1 MVKSKFNRAIHNEL
15 LCTSMEKQIDCDYTF
30 LVQKRNIYKQ

>member
-1 MVKSKFNRAIHNEL
+1 MVKNKFNRAIQR
-15 LCTSMEKQIDCDYTF
+15 TSCVHMEKQIDCDYTF

>member
-1 MVKSKFNRAIHNEL
+1 MVKNKFNRAIHNEPPVYIWK
-15 LCTSMEKQIDCDYTF
+15 KQIDCDYTF